1 MRVTWSL
8 RAQGDFNI
16 IYRQALDDDAR
27 YALNLVSAL
36 EKAIARLSE
45 YPQIGTPVGSADH
58 RKWRLGRTPFLMIY
72 RTSQQGLHILRVLHE
87 RQEWSI
93 AP

>member
-8 RAQGDFNI
+8 RAQDDFNI
-16 IYRQALDDDAR
+16 LYRQVLDDDAR

-36 EKAIARLSE
+36 EKAMARLSE
-45 YPQIGTPVGSADH
+45 YPQIGTPVGSAAH
-58 RKWRLGRTPFLMIY
+58 RKWRLGRTPFLMIS
-72 RTSQQGLHILRVLHE
+72 RSSQQGLHILRVLHE
-87 RQEWSI
+87 RQAWSI

>member
-8 RAQGDFNI
+8 RAQDDFNI

-45 YPQIGTPVGSADH
+45 YPQVGTPVGSADH

-87 RQEWSI
+87 RQDGSI
-93 AP
+93 EP

>member
-8 RAQGDFNI
+8 RAQDDFNI
-16 IYRQALDDDAR
+16 IYRHALNDDAR

-45 YPQIGTPVGSADH
+45 YPQVGTPVGSADH

-87 RQEWSI
+87 RQDWSI

>member
-8 RAQGDFNI
+8 RAQDDFNI
-16 IYRQALDDDAR
+16 IYRQALEDDAR

-36 EKAIARLSE
+36 EKAMARLSE
-45 YPQIGTPVGSADH
+45 FQQIGTPVGSADH

-72 RTSQQGLHILRVLHE
+72 RTSQQGLHILRVHHE
-87 RQEWSI
+87 RQDWSI